1 MKTIKYCTKNEKLG
15 TKQVYK
21 ALKKEFPDIKQKQKS
36 CLSECKSCRKQ
47 PIALVGKKTLIC
59 EETPELLYAK
69 LVEMIHASD
78 DKKGKKEKKKAKK

>member
-1 MKTIKYCTKNEKLG
+1 MKTIKYCTKNEKFG

-21 ALKKEFPDIKQKQKS
+21 TLKKEFPDVKQKQKS
-36 CLSECKSCRKQ
+36 CLSECKACRKQ

-69 LVEMIHASD
+69 LVEMIHASN
-78 DKKGKKEKKKAKK
+78 DKKGKKEKKKVKS